1 MNASQFMDKQ
11 ILGLAASSP
20 LAGGGGSG
28 GAELLD
34 LMGPDPQEE
43 AEDRLRGR
51 RHRSSN
57 GAAADVLPS
66 YDFQPIRTTAAAPAA
81 APASSWGSLDSNAR
95 VASASSPYNLKS
107 AGILENRTPN
117 NVNHEEDRTNFGTV
131 TIADIDRTMKKYSDN
146 LLHALDSVS
155 SRLSQLEGR
164 THHLE
169 NSVDDFKLTIGNYNG
184 STDGKLRQLENM
196 LREVQAG
203 VQIMRDKQEI
213 VETQL
218 HLAKLQA
225 PKTEIQSSENSGA
238 GQADSRQQSVA
249 QSQHQVLTPPQPQ
262 AFAALPAPNTAPP
275 PATYQSQ
282 PPAQFP
288 GHAPHSQLPSA
299 PHSQMPSAPVPSVPA
314 LTQDPYYT
322 PSAQPTEPIHQQY
335 QAPPV
340 QQPQAPPAPQQRY
353 QAPPVPQPQVPPAPQ
368 QQYQAPPAPQPQSPT
383 PPHQQYQAPPA
394 PQPQA
399 PPAPPQQ
406 YQPQSQFPQYS
417 QQPQSAN
424 VNPSSAPP
432 APQQIEYAP
441 SHNYPPNVHPPS
453 TYMPPPT
460 ESAPPFYAQNPS
472 MYEPPAVRPNS
483 GPPPSYGTTG
493 YGPQGGGS
501 FSESYG
507 YTGSPSY
514 RGNAGMKP
522 TPFGPSGP
530 SSGGSGGSY
539 GSRLPT
545 ARILPQAEPVSSTP
559 AGSSGNRVALDD
571 VVEKVATMGFSRE
584 QVRATVRRL
593 TENGQNVDL
602 NVVLDKLM
610 NG

>member
-1 MNASQFMDKQ
+1 MNTSQFMDKQ
-11 ILGLAASSP
+11 ILGLAASASP
-20 LAGGGGSG
+20 SLPGGGGSG

-43 AEDRLRGR
+43 GEDRLLRR
-51 RHRSSN
+51 RHHSSN
-57 GAAADVLPS
+57 GAAADVMPS
-66 YDFQPIRTTAAAPAA
+66 YDFQPIRATAAAPAPAA
-81 APASSWGSLDSNAR
+81 APASAWGSLDSSSRA
-95 VASASSPYNLKS
+95 ASASSPYNLKT
-107 AGILENRTPN
+107 AGILENRVHN
-117 NVNHEEDRTNFGTV
+117 NVNHEEDRSNFGLV

-146 LLHALDSVS
+146 LLHALDGVS

-169 NSVDDFKLTIGNYNG
+169 NSVDEFKLTIGNYNG

-218 HLAKLQA
+218 HLAKLQPA
-225 PKTEIQSSENSGA
+225 KTETQSSENSGV

-249 QSQHQVLTPPQPQ
+249 QSQHQVLTPSQPQ
-262 AFAALPAPNTAPP
+262 AFPALPAPNAPP
-275 PATYQSQ
+275 PPPTYQSQ

-288 GHAPHSQLPSA
+288 GHAPHSQ
-299 PHSQMPSAPVPSVPA
+299 MPSAPVPSVPA
-314 LTQDPYYT
+314 LPQDPYYT
-322 PSAQPTEPIHQQY
+322 PSAQPTEAIHQQY

-340 QQPQAPPAPQQRY
+340 SQPQAPPAPQQHY
-353 QAPPVPQPQVPPAPQ
+353 QAPPVSQPPVPPAQ
-368 QQYQAPPAPQPQSPT
+368 Q
-383 PPHQQYQAPPA
+383 QQYQAPPA

-399 PPAPPQQ
+399 PPAPQQQYQAPPVPQPQAPPAPPQQ
-406 YQPQSQFPQYS
+406 YQPPSQFPQYS

-432 APQQIEYAP
+432 APQQTEYGP

-453 TYMPPPT
+453 PYMPPPT
-460 ESAPPFYAQNPS
+460 ESAPPFYGQNPS

-483 GPPPSYGTTG
+483 GPPPSYGSTG
-493 YGPQGGGS
+493 YGPQGGNS

-522 TPFGPSGP
+522 TPFAPSGP
-530 SSGGSGGSY
+530 SSGGSSGNY

-559 AGSSGNRVALDD
+559 AGPTGNRVALDD

>member
-1 MNASQFMDKQ
+1 MNTSQFMDKQ
-11 ILGLAASSP
+11 ILGLAASAAPSP
-20 LAGGGGSG
+20 SLAGGGSG
-28 GAELLD
+28 GSELLD

-43 AEDRLRGR
+43 SEDGLRR
-51 RHRSSN
+51 RHHHSAN
-57 GAAADVLPS
+57 GTATDVLPS
-66 YDFQPIRTTAAAPAA
+66 YDFQPMRTAAAAPAA
-81 APASSWGSLDSNAR
+81 APPSWGSLDSNSKAAS
-95 VASASSPYNLKS
+95 VSASASSPYNLKS
-107 AGILENRTPN
+107 AGILENRVPK
-117 NVNHEEDRTNFGTV
+117 NVNHEEDRSNFGLV

-146 LLHALDSVS
+146 LLYALEGVS
-155 SRLSQLEGR
+155 SKLSQLEGR

-169 NSVDDFKLTIGNYNG
+169 SSVDEFKLTIGNYNG

-218 HLAKLQA
+218 HLAKLQI
-225 PKTEIQSSENSGA
+225 PKTETQSSENNGV
-238 GQADSRQQSVA
+238 GQADSRHLSVA
-249 QSQHQVLTPPQPQ
+249 LQQAGVPPQHQPQTFP
-262 AFAALPAPNTAPP
+262 ALPAPNAPP
-275 PATYQSQ
+275 PPPTLQSQ
-282 PPAQFP
+282 PPAQFI
-288 GHAPHSQLPSA
+288 GHSSA
-299 PHSQMPSAPVPSVPA
+299 PSVPA
-314 LTQDPYYT
+314 LPQEPYYT
-322 PSAQPTEPIHQQY
+322 PSAQTTEAIHQQY

-340 QQPQAPPAPQQRY
+340 PQPQA
-353 QAPPVPQPQVPPAPQ
+353 PPAPQ
-368 QQYQAPPAPQPQSPT
+368 QQYQAPPV
-383 PPHQQYQAPPA
+383 

-406 YQPQSQFPQYS
+406 YQAPPVPQAHAPPAPPQQYQAPPVPQAQAPPAPPQQYQTPSQFSQYS
-417 QQPQSAN
+417 QQPQPTN
-424 VNPSSAPP
+424 VNPSSPLAPP
-432 APQQIEYAP
+432 APQQTEYAP
-441 SHNYPPNVHPPS
+441 SHSYPPNVRTPS
-453 TYMPPPT
+453 AYMPPPN
-460 ESAPPFYAQNPS
+460 ESAPPFYGQNPS

-483 GPPPSYGTTG
+483 GPPPSYGAPG

-522 TPFGPSGP
+522 TPFAPSGP
-530 SSGGSGGSY
+530 SSGGSGNSY
-539 GSRLPT
+539 GTRLPT
-545 ARILPQAEPVSSTP
+545 ARILPQAEPVSSSP
-559 AGSSGNRVALDD
+559 IAASGNRVALDD

>member
-1 MNASQFMDKQ
+1 MNTSQFMDKQ
-11 ILGLAASSP
+11 ILGLAASASP
-20 LAGGGGSG
+20 SPFLAGGGGSG

-43 AEDRLRGR
+43 TEDRLRRR
-51 RHRSSN
+51 RHHSSN
-57 GAAADVLPS
+57 GAAAADVLPS
-66 YDFQPIRTTAAAPAA
+66 YDFQPMRTAAAAPAA
-81 APASSWGSLDSNAR
+81 APASSWGSLDSNSRA
-95 VASASSPYNLKS
+95 ASSPYNHKS
-107 AGILENRTPN
+107 AGILENHAPKN
-117 NVNHEEDRTNFGTV
+117 INHEEHRSNLGLV
-131 TIADIDRTMKKYSDN
+131 TMADIDRTMKKYSDN
-146 LLHALDSVS
+146 LLHALDGVS

-225 PKTEIQSSENSGA
+225 PKTETQASENSGV

-249 QSQHQVLTPPQPQ
+249 PQQVAIQSQHQALTPSQPQ
-262 AFAALPAPNTAPP
+262 AFPALPAPNAPSPP
-275 PATYQSQ
+275 PTYQSQ

-288 GHAPHSQLPSA
+288 GH
-299 PHSQMPSAPVPSVPA
+299 SQMPSAPVSSVPA
-314 LTQDPYYT
+314 LPQDPYYA
-322 PSAQPTEPIHQQY
+322 PSAQSAEAIHQQY

-340 QQPQAPPAPQQRY
+340 PQPQAPPAPQQQY
-353 QAPPVPQPQVPPAPQ
+353 QAPQPHAPPAPQ
-368 QQYQAPPAPQPQSPT
+368 QQYQAPPVPQP
-383 PPHQQYQAPPA
+383 QAPPA
-394 PQPQA
+394 PQQQYQSPPVPQPQA

-406 YQPQSQFPQYS
+406 YQPPSQFPQYS

-432 APQQIEYAP
+432 APQQTEYAP

-453 TYMPPPT
+453 AYMAPPG
-460 ESAPPFYAQNPS
+460 ESAPPFYGQNPS

-483 GPPPSYGTTG
+483 GPPPSYGATG
-493 YGPQGGGS
+493 YGPQGGSS

-507 YTGSPSY
+507 YSGSPSY

-522 TPFGPSGP
+522 TPFAPSGP

-545 ARILPQAEPVSSTP
+545 ARILPQAEPVSSNQ
-559 AGSSGNRVALDD
+559 AGPSSGNRVAIDD